1 MSDEG
6 GFGIGVAERFF
17 GLIIF
22 TVGLLALYYTVT
34 SASTLG
40 AFTGFFSVLCLVPVV
55 VGLVLMIAKTTE

>member
-6 GFGIGVAERFF
+6 GFGIGLAEKFF

-22 TVGLLALYYTVT
+22 VVGLLALYYTAT

-40 AFTGFFSVLCLVPVV
+40 ALTGFFSVLCLILVV
-55 VGLVLMIAKTTE
+55 VGLVLMIAKTSE

>member
-1 MSDEG
+1 MSEEG
-6 GFGIGVAERFF
+6 GFGIGLAEKFF

-22 TVGLLALYYTVT
+22 VVGLLVLYYTVT

-40 AFTGFFSVLCLVPVV
+40 AFTGFFSFLCVVLVV

>member
-6 GFGIGVAERFF
+6 GFGIGLAEKFF

-22 TVGLLALYYTVT
+22 VVGLLALYYTAT

-40 AFTGFFSVLCLVPVV
+40 ALTGFFIVLCLILVV
-55 VGLVLMIAKTTE
+55 LGLVLMIAKTSE